1 VPQGLRPPGALFCAN
16 GRQAVGKP
24 GAWFQHN
31 FQSKTHVKNSRKRIN
46 DNGCRKIEP
55 MQNQVKLHRFF
66 CVVFDKICRALLDLL
81 KLVTARW

>member
-1 VPQGLRPPGALFCAN
+1 MWQGVKPPGAVFCTN
-16 GRQAVGKP
+16 RSQAVEKP

-31 FQSKTHVKNSRKRIN
+31 FQSKTHVKNSCKRTN

-66 CVVFDKICRALLDLL
+66 CVVFDRIYEALLDLL
-81 KLVTARW
+81 KLVTVRW